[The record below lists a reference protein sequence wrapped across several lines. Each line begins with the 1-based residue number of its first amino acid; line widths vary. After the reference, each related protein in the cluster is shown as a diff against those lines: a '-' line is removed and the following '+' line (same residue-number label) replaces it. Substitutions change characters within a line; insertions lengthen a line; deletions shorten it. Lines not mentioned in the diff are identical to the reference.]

1 MNETD
6 WKMLQARRS
15 CALLTRDQ
23 MEEGKVPTV
32 STTSS
37 VIAGIQCQEAVK
49 LLHGLDVI
57 DGRGF
62 VFEGMAHQSYVV
74 AYTRKDDCPAHDADE
89 PLAVFDF
96 SVSKTR
102 AGDLLERVRHDLGL
116 QAVVETG
123 RDLLASLYCPKC
135 GEDEPFTASLGK
147 VTERQ
152 GACPKCGGQRTP
164 APTTRSTAASRS
176 SIARWPNWACRP
188 GTCSAGAAA

>member
-1 MNETD
+1 M
-6 WKMLQARRS
+6 
-15 CALLTRDQ
+15 
-23 MEEGKVPTV
+23 
-32 STTSS
+32 
-37 VIAGIQCQEAVK
+37 
-49 LLHGLDVI
+49 
-57 DGRGF
+57 
-62 VFEGMAHQSYVV
+62 

-89 PLAVFDF
+89 PLAVLDF

-164 APTTRSTAASRS
+164 RAYHTIDGSEPFLDCTLAELGVPPWDVLGGRCGMNQAFYEFAGDRAAVLG
-176 SIARWPNWACRP
+176 PLE
-188 GTCSAGAAA
+188 